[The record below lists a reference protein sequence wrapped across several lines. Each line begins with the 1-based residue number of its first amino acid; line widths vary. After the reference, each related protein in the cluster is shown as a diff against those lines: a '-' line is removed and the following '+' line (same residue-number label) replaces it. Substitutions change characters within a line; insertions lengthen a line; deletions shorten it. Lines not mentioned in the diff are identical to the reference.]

1 MATKPWRST
10 AAETALRDQALSES
24 VAATVPLAFSAALL
38 FGEAAPAQAAGHGCS
53 HRYTVYL
60 RLSAFSRIISVRD
73 INCRS
78 ALNVVRRYGR
88 HVDAFSST
96 GRFRLGPWRC
106 SRYGSGDE
114 DYWARCV
121 HSRQE
126 FRVDYPS

>member
-1 MATKPWRST
+1 MTGARSF
-10 AAETALRDQALSES
+10 
-24 VAATVPLAFSAALL
+24 LAAAL
-38 FGEAAPAQAAGHGCS
+38 AAGALAAGAPAHAQAAGHGCS

-60 RLSAFSRIISVRD
+60 RLSAFSRILSVRD
-73 INCRS
+73 ISCRS
-78 ALNVVRRYGR
+78 ALNVVRRYGK

-121 HSRQE
+121 TGSRE
-126 FRVDYPS
+126 FRVDYPT